1 MTIQID
7 TREKARAIQQI
18 KAEFQK
24 QNIDTIT
31 SKLWVGDYARIDNLS
46 TVIDRKQNL
55 LELASNVIEKRFHNE
70 VKRASEHGI
79 KIIFLV
85 EHGRNIRDLI
95 DVLFWENPRKAESP
109 KCISGEH
116 LFKAM
121 NTMTERYGVEWQ
133 FCQKRDTGK
142 RIIEI
147 LKGVGNDS

>member
-55 LELASNVIEKRFHNE
+55 LELASNVIEKRFHDE

>member
-7 TREKARAIQQI
+7 TREKARAIQLI

-24 QNIDTIT
+24 QNIDTVT
-31 SKLWVGDYARIDNLS
+31 SKLWVGDYARIDNMT

-55 LELASNVIEKRFHNE
+55 LELASNVIEKRFHE
-70 VKRASEHGI
+70 EIQRAHEHGV

-85 EHGRNIRDLI
+85 EHGRDIKDLI
-95 DVLFWENPRKAESP
+95 DVLFWENPRIKESP

-121 NTMTERYGVEWQ
+121 TTMSERYGVEWQ
-133 FCQKRDTGK
+133 FCQKKDTGK

-147 LKGVGNDS
+147 LKGVGQ